1 MGGGVTNGG
10 PSAGGPQATFFT
22 GVIEGFYNRPWTMA
36 QRLHL
41 FRKMNQYKLN
51 SYLYAPKDD
60 AKHRSKWRELYTKE
74 ECRDI
79 QQLIECCKKNNV
91 IFFYG
96 ISPGLDIR
104 YSDKEEVALLLDK
117 VKQIQGL
124 GCEGFAILWDDIEP
138 ELSDEDAKH
147 FKSFSDAHCQVE
159 LSTKFCEM
167 LTIIGEGLLR
177 ILCKL
182 LRN

>member
-10 PSAGGPQATFFT
+10 PSAGGPQDTFFT

-104 YSDKEEVALLLDK
+104 YSDKEEVALLLAK

-159 LSTKFCEM
+159 LSTKLANF
-167 LTIIGEGLLR
+167 LHLSLLPGE
-177 ILCKL
+177 
-182 LRN
+182 